1 MANGDVVMW
10 ATVLGLLVGIIWSL
24 RYVVIIDR
32 KIDRIL
38 KRVEGETKK
47 EVSLEKKQ
55 LAAERRQTALL
66 KKLATAKRVT
76 KPRKATRRKTKLTGA
91 RRRRK

>member
-1 MANGDVVMW
+1 MADGDVVMW
-10 ATVLGLLVGIIWSL
+10 ATVLGLLVGIVWSL

-38 KRVEGETKK
+38 RRVEGETKK
-47 EVSLEKKQ
+47 EVSLERKQ

-66 KKLATAKRVT
+66 KKLATGKRVT
-76 KPRKATRRKTKLTGA
+76 KPRKTTKRKTKLTGA